1 MKPFSIV
8 RNAYLYVNMGDFI
21 DGSSNTADP
30 YLQLLSITNDTTKA
44 HQDFIQVRAG
54 GHFAAAVNAEQALG
68 KSSSKPT
75 VTSSKGKKPLSKI
88 SKILIAVVIA
98 GILMLVLFGG
108 LIWCCC
114 CRNRGKRSANTTAA
128 YPGSSYQPLHVPA
141 PDAATDAHGAAYA
154 PQYNAPYTTSYGSH
168 EYTPYGSAPPLQ
180 GGYQTPYS
188 KEY

>member
-1 MKPFSIV
+1 MKHFFIV

-21 DGSSNTADP
+21 DGSNNTADP
-30 YLQLLSITNDTTKA
+30 YLQLLSITNDTAKA
-44 HQDFIQVRAG
+44 HQDFIQARAG
-54 GHFAAAVNAEQALG
+54 GNAAAANAEQALG

-75 VTSSKGKKPLSKI
+75 ATSSKKKSLSKI

-98 GILMLVLFGG
+98 GVLMLVLFGV

-114 CRNRGKRSANTTAA
+114 CRNRGKRSANATAA

-141 PDAATDAHGAAYA
+141 PDAATDAHGAAYT
-154 PQYNAPYTTSYGSH
+154 PQYNAPHATSYGSQ

>member
-1 MKPFSIV
+1 MKHFFIV

-21 DGSSNTADP
+21 DGSNNTADP
-30 YLQLLSITNDTTKA
+30 YLQLLSITNDTAKA
-44 HQDFIQVRAG
+44 HQDFIQARAG
-54 GHFAAAVNAEQALG
+54 GNAAAANAEQALG

-75 VTSSKGKKPLSKI
+75 ATSSKKKSLSKI

-98 GILMLVLFGG
+98 GVLMLVLFGV

-114 CRNRGKRSANTTAA
+114 CRNRGKRSANATAA
-128 YPGSSYQPLHVPA
+128 NPGSSYQPLHVPA
-141 PDAATDAHGAAYA
+141 PDAATDAHGAAYTL
-154 PQYNAPYTTSYGSH
+154 QYNAPHATSYGSQ